1 MISLKSIISSFKQS
15 IYDFLR
21 LTNMEIKLAMVIGKE
36 SERKIQEL
44 FNKIT
49 QYVMY
54 NGYDKLI
61 NLLDE
66 GIPKDND

>member
-1 MISLKSIISSFKQS
+1 MISLKSIISRFKQS

-21 LTNMEIKLAMVIGKE
+21 LTNMETKLAMVIGKE

-49 QYVMY
+49 QYVMF

>member
-1 MISLKSIISSFKQS
+1 
-15 IYDFLR
+15 
-21 LTNMEIKLAMVIGKE
+21 METRLAMVIGEE